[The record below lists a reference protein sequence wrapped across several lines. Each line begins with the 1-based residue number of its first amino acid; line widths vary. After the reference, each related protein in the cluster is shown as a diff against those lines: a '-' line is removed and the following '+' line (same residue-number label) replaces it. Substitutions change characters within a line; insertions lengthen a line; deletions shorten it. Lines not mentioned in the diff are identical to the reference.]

1 MALYFNS
8 FPRVYVYTFT
18 TLHLCKFKRT
28 YPLTFTYFSV
38 TKASSISSNIPLTRF
53 SIFFSHAV
61 FLSQKFD
68 DILYGYF
75 LAHDNIINKGY
86 FI

>member
-8 FPRVYVYTFT
+8 FPRIYVYTFT

-38 TKASSISSNIPLTRF
+38 TKASSISSNIPLTKIQHLF
-53 SIFFSHAV
+53 
-61 FLSQKFD
+61 
-68 DILYGYF
+68 
-75 LAHDNIINKGY
+75 
-86 FI
+86 